1 MISRRSPARSPSV
14 GPDHGPCV
22 AAVFPGE
29 ITFHR
34 LKEVVCLLPNPPNR
48 AGRIRRQRKCVS
60 PHQLLRCRTALRPKA
75 ISAEGAMLM
84 KSRTRVFMRVTLA
97 IVFFFSVF
105 LATTAMS
112 EVAARDRGRDRCKR
126 RCEERYS
133 QRKNECRRFRGR
145 ERHRCEDEA
154 KRERNDCK
162 DRCR

>member
-1 MISRRSPARSPSV
+1 MAAVWPSV
-14 GPDHGPCV
+14 PRKNN
-22 AAVFPGE
+22 FPSTARGC
-29 ITFHR
+29 ILR
-34 LKEVVCLLPNPPNR
+34 SNPLER
-48 AGRIRRQRKCVS
+48 AGRNSCQRKFVS
-60 PHQLLRCRTALRPKA
+60 PHELLLCRTALRQRHSHQK
-75 ISAEGAMLM
+75 ELMRM

-154 KRERNDCK
+154 KQERNNCK